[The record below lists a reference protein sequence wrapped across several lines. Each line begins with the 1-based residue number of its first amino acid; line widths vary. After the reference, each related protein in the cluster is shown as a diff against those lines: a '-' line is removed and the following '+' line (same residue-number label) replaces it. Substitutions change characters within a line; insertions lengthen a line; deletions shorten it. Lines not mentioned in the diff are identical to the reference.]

1 MEASSLRRWALA
13 PALVIATAAALALAL
28 IATPAAGEAHVTYT
42 VTIENLTAGQPFTPP
57 VVVTHSSDL
66 DIFETGQSAS
76 AEILAIAENGNND
89 PLVALLG
96 GSSAVVDSTT
106 GTAPVMP
113 GETATLSVTALP
125 GGLISTAMMLI
136 CTNDGFTGL
145 DSLALPASGSTTVDT
160 NAYDAGTENN
170 TEDFADIVPPCQS
183 LIGVES
189 DDEGTGESNPALAEG
204 GVIAAHAGI
213 QPGGTDVTT
222 AAHGWTDPVAR
233 ITVTAEEAPQAANIP
248 TSGGPPLGSGI
259 AWTLYLA
266 IGGAMLL
273 AAGGSVV
280 LATNRRTTTGR
291 AVLPR
296 ARRLGKASRWDWD

>member
-1 MEASSLRRWALA
+1 MQASSLRRWALA

-28 IATPAAGEAHVTYT
+28 IATPASGEAHVTYT

-57 VVVTHSSDL
+57 VVATHSSDL

-76 AEILAIAENGNND
+76 AEIQAIAENGNND

-106 GTAPVMP
+106 GTAAVMP
-113 GETATLSVTALP
+113 GETATLTVTGLP

-145 DSLALPASGSTTVDT
+145 DSVPLTASGSTTVST

-189 DDEGTGESNPALAEG
+189 DDDGTDESNPALVEG

-233 ITVTAEEAPQAANIP
+233 ITVTAEEAPQAANMP
-248 TSGGPPLGSGI
+248 TSGGPPLESSSGI

-273 AAGGSVV
+273 AAASVV
-280 LATNRRTTTGR
+280 FATSRRS
-291 AVLPR
+291 VH
-296 ARRLGKASRWDWD
+296 

>member
-1 MEASSLRRWALA
+1 MEAGSLRKWALVPVLA
-13 PALVIATAAALALAL
+13 IATAAALALAL
-28 IATPAAGEAHVTYT
+28 IATPASGEAHVTYT

-76 AEILAIAENGNND
+76 AEIQAIAENGNND
-89 PLVALLG
+89 PLVALIG
-96 GSSAVVDSTT
+96 GSSAVFDSTV

-145 DSLALPASGSTTVDT
+145 DSLALPASGSTTVET

-170 TEDFADIVPPCQS
+170 TENFADIVPPCQS

-213 QPGGTDVTT
+213 QPGGIDLTT

-233 ITVTAEEAPQAANIP
+233 ITVTAEEAPNLP
-248 TSGGPPLGSGI
+248 SSGGPPLESGSGI
-259 AWTLYLA
+259 GWTLYLA

-296 ARRLGKASRWDWD
+296 ARRSGKASRWDWD

>member
-1 MEASSLRRWALA
+1 MQAGSLRRWALA
-13 PALVIATAAALALAL
+13 PALVIATAAAVALAL
-28 IATPAAGEAHVTYT
+28 IASPAAGQSDVTYT

-66 DIFETGQSAS
+66 DVFETGQSAS

-106 GTAPVMP
+106 GTAAVMP
-113 GETATLSVTALP
+113 GETATLTVTGLP
-125 GGLISTAMMLI
+125 GGFISTAMMLI

-145 DSLALPASGSTTVDT
+145 DSVPLPTGSTTVDT
-160 NAYDAGTENN
+160 NAYDAGTETN

-189 DDEGTGESNPALAEG
+189 ADEGTGESNPALAEG

-213 QPGGTDVTT
+213 QGGTDLTT
-222 AAHGWTDPVAR
+222 DDHGWTDPVAR
-233 ITVTAEEAPQAANIP
+233 ITVTAAEATDLPS
-248 TSGGPPLGSGI
+248 TGGPPLESGSGI

-266 IGGAMLL
+266 IGGAMLF
-273 AAGGSVV
+273 AAASVV
-280 LATNRRTTTGR
+280 FATSRR
-291 AVLPR
+291 AVR
-296 ARRLGKASRWDWD
+296 

>member
-1 MEASSLRRWALA
+1 MQAGSLRRWALA
-13 PALVIATAAALALAL
+13 PALIIATAAALALAL
-28 IATPAAGEAHVTYT
+28 IATPASGEAHVTYT

-57 VVVTHSSDL
+57 VVTTHSSDL
-66 DIFETGQSAS
+66 DIFETGQTAS
-76 AEILAIAENGNND
+76 AEIQAIAENGNND

-113 GETATLSVTALP
+113 GETATLTVTGLP
-125 GGLISTAMMLI
+125 GGFISTAMMLI

-145 DSLALPASGSTTVDT
+145 DSVPLPATGSTTVDT

-189 DDEGTGESNPALAEG
+189 ADEGTGESNPALAEG

-213 QPGGTDVTT
+213 QGGTDLTT
-222 AAHGWTDPVAR
+222 DDHGWTDPVAR
-233 ITVTAEEAPQAANIP
+233 ITVTAAEATDLPS
-248 TSGGPPLGSGI
+248 TGGAPLESGSGI

-266 IGGAMLL
+266 IGGAMLI
-273 AAGGSVV
+273 AAASVV
-280 LATNRRTTTGR
+280 FATSRR
-291 AVLPR
+291 AVR
-296 ARRLGKASRWDWD
+296 